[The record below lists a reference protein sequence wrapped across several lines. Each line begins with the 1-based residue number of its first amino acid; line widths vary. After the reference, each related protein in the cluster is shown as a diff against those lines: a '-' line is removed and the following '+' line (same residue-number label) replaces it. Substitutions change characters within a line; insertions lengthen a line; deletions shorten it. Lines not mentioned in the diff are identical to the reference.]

1 MRSFS
6 LMLVSA
12 LGLAFTSFK
21 ANAETWPT
29 KTLTAIVPFAAGSFT
44 DVVPR
49 LVFEQLS
56 KQLGQSIIVENRPG
70 AGTTT
75 AAAFVAK
82 SDLDGY
88 TILVNSSA
96 HTIAPALYSKLS
108 YNPVLDFAGVVPLGI
123 SSSVLVV
130 PPVRGF
136 KTVAEFV
143 AAARAKPGAMNFAT
157 PGVGTGLHLSALR
170 FQTSAGM
177 QAVPV
182 TFKGGP
188 ESMAEVIAGRIDF
201 FFAPIGIALPHVK
214 DGTLTALAV
223 NGFKRSAALPEV
235 PTTSEA
241 GFGNAEYPFWIG
253 MFLPA
258 KTPRDIVDK
267 LYSETVK
274 ALANPKVR
282 EKLVALGVD
291 PMEMT
296 STEFDTHVEKQIAV
310 DAALVK
316 EAGIKTH

>member
-1 MRSFS
+1 MHSS
-6 LMLVSA
+6 PLILVSA
-12 LGLAFTSFK
+12 LGLMLMPFK

-29 KTLTAIVPFAAGSFT
+29 RTLTAIVPFAAGSFT
-44 DVVPR
+44 DVAPR
-49 LVFEQLS
+49 VVFEQLS
-56 KQLGQSIIVENRPG
+56 KQLGQNIVVENRPG

-82 SDLDGY
+82 SDPDGY

-96 HTIAPALYSKLS
+96 HTIAPALYPKLS
-108 YNPVLDFAGVVPLGI
+108 YHPVRDFAGVVPLGI

-136 KTVAEFV
+136 KTAAEFV

-170 FQTSAGM
+170 FQSSAGI

-201 FFAPIGIALPHVK
+201 FFAPVGIALPHVK
-214 DGTLTALAV
+214 EGTLTALAV
-223 NGFKRSAALPEV
+223 NGFKRSAVLPEV

-241 GFGNAEYPFWIG
+241 GFTDAEYPFWIG

-258 KTPRDIVDK
+258 KTPRNILDK

-274 ALANPKVR
+274 ALANSTVR
-282 EKLVALGVD
+282 DKLVALGVD

-296 STEFDTHVEKQIAV
+296 PTEFDAHVEKQIAV
-310 DAALVK
+310 DAALVN
-316 EAGIKTH
+316 EAGIRTH

>member
-1 MRSFS
+1 MHSSS
-6 LMLVSA
+6 LMLVST
-12 LGLAFTSFK
+12 LSLAFMPFK

-29 KTLTAIVPFAAGSFT
+29 RTLTAIVPFAAGSFT

-49 LVFEQLS
+49 VVFEQLS

-82 SDLDGY
+82 SKPDGF

-96 HTIAPALYSKLS
+96 HTIAPALYPKLS
-108 YNPVLDFAGVVPLGI
+108 YNPVQDFAGVVPLGI

-136 KTVAEFV
+136 KTAAEFV
-143 AAARAKPGAMNFAT
+143 GAARAKPGAMNFAT

-170 FQTSAGM
+170 FQSSAGI

-182 TFKGGP
+182 MFKGGP

-201 FFAPIGIALPHVK
+201 FFAPVGIALPHVK
-214 DGTLTALAV
+214 EGTLTALAV

-235 PTTSEA
+235 PTVSEA
-241 GFGNAEYPFWIG
+241 GFANASIPSG
-253 MFLPA
+253 SG
-258 KTPRDIVDK
+258 
-267 LYSETVK
+267 YSCRQRRRVISSTGCTARVSK
-274 ALANPKVR
+274 R
-282 EKLVALGVD
+282 WQTRWCG
-291 PMEMT
+291 T
-296 STEFDTHVEKQIAV
+296 SSSHWVSIPWKSFQPNSTLMWKSRS
-310 DAALVK
+310 LLMLRL
-316 EAGIKTH
+316 